1 VNTEYNDTKSQLLAE
16 MRRHYTEAVI
26 NHILHPRNFRSMPQ
40 ADALAVV
47 TGPCG
52 DTMEIWLK
60 INAGKVVAA
69 SFWTD
74 GCGSTVACGSIATEM
89 LKGRT
94 VAQAMAVS
102 QDEILNAL
110 GGLPEENRHCAL
122 LAANTVKEAVKDYLD
137 TRNEPWKSPT

>member
-1 VNTEYNDTKSQLLAE
+1 
-16 MRRHYTEAVI
+16 
-26 NHILHPRNFRSMPQ
+26 
-40 ADALAVV
+40 
-47 TGPCG
+47 
-52 DTMEIWLK
+52 MEIWLK

-89 LKGRT
+89 LRGRT
-94 VAQAMAVS
+94 VAQAMAIS

-122 LAANTVKEAVKDYLD
+122 LAANTVKEAVKDFLA
-137 TRNEPWKSPT
+137 TRNEPWKKVYKR